1 MNKSKVLRIFIMFMI
16 IMIGNIGFSN
26 ANSEYPKLE
35 TIDELYVIN
44 QNVYEQNNNFWCIA
58 NQSNLTHYHT
68 CLYKKTTSGTIDLN
82 NSANE
87 NQIAFALGAK
97 ANENKGVSTSK
108 VGSLSES
115 EMQLLAQKVG
125 LGGNGCTNSSADI
138 TKYTKF
144 SKVLAKMKEMNGK
157 TETLSATNNGDGTY
171 TSEEFSK
178 FVGYKLL
185 EGFNAP
191 TVTKTTSG
199 ADSIE
204 VVDAS
209 GNATTLL
216 NANGSDNSSGPV
228 KFKVTNPKE
237 GENPKIEYTIT
248 FDSFPT
254 KVEYQK
260 IELSDCPNYSAVA
273 AGTYD
278 MNNNHSNHSGFA
290 PKEGERDWSFVPD
303 KHLSLVKE
311 KTVHNCYAHYYLFKN
326 VAGLS
331 GTTNQQPLIMVRIEE
346 GKLEI
351 KFTIEIQLEDTPT
364 TTITVVKNWT
374 GSLESGNSY
383 PDITVTLYNSNDGSK
398 VTKDADGKP
407 IENPVTLNNGNR
419 WTYKWE
425 NLPKKDKNGKTIK
438 YKVEES
444 ETSGT
449 IGSGD
454 TAQDWNYVPES
465 SKTEGTSGTLTLK
478 NKVEPPPKPDE
489 PDTPGE
495 DEDVKITKTVE
506 YVLSEY
512 EGDTSGQDVDED
524 KENARVQTGDQ
535 VVFKIVVESLRKDE
549 PEDKEAGEEGSWE
562 DDEEVKYGI
571 SNMDDKN
578 VTVTCDITCHDG
590 EKEKEWETYVYQD
603 SGNCPICGNP
613 LGVRQTKSF
622 GFKSLQLT
630 DVLEDE
636 SKVKINKIFDGS
648 YDHGSVEGFTAPE
661 GTWNIDGSTFT
672 WESGIGDEEEG
683 KKSATLYILCDVS
696 EDWKYDDGK
705 GNTCKNTATLT
716 DVTWRVTKT
725 RWYHWYKETTPHKRV
740 HTTSKHWHHNDSI
753 CTKCWRKSDNIGLKV
768 MDL

>member
-35 TIDELYVIN
+35 KIDELYVIN

-68 CLYKKTTSGTIDLN
+68 CLYKITAHGEIDLTK
-82 NSANE
+82 E
-87 NQIAFALGAK
+87 NGIAFALGAK
-97 ANENKGVSTSK
+97 ANENKGVSPSK

-326 VAGLS
+326 VAGLT

-374 GSLESGNSY
+374 GSLESGNYY
-383 PDITVTLYNSNDGSK
+383 PDIIVTLYNSNDGSK

-407 IENPVTLNNGNR
+407 IENPVILNNGNS

-438 YKVEES
+438 YKVEEK
-444 ETSGT
+444 ETSGMRFYS
-449 IGSGD
+449 GSFFIAR
-454 TAQDWNYVPES
+454 TAQ
-465 SKTEGTSGTLTLK
+465 T
-478 NKVEPPPKPDE
+478 
-489 PDTPGE
+489 GE
-495 DEDVKITKTVE
+495 HGQG
-506 YVLSEY
+506 LS
-512 EGDTSGQDVDED
+512 
-524 KENARVQTGDQ
+524 QT
-535 VVFKIVVESLRKDE
+535 
-549 PEDKEAGEEGSWE
+549 
-562 DDEEVKYGI
+562 DDEGVERRNVFALTRTGI
-571 SNMDDKN
+571 
-578 VTVTCDITCHDG
+578 VG
-590 EKEKEWETYVYQD
+590 E
-603 SGNCPICGNP
+603 
-613 LGVRQTKSF
+613 
-622 GFKSLQLT
+622 
-630 DVLEDE
+630 
-636 SKVKINKIFDGS
+636 
-648 YDHGSVEGFTAPE
+648 
-661 GTWNIDGSTFT
+661 
-672 WESGIGDEEEG
+672 
-683 KKSATLYILCDVS
+683 
-696 EDWKYDDGK
+696 
-705 GNTCKNTATLT
+705 
-716 DVTWRVTKT
+716 
-725 RWYHWYKETTPHKRV
+725 
-740 HTTSKHWHHNDSI
+740 
-753 CTKCWRKSDNIGLKV
+753 
-768 MDL
+768 